1 MTHLNGFRF
10 YGLMAM
16 ALHTVIIGSRLS
28 FLHGNWVF
36 RVFHVLKV
44 FGIANFIVKTLFI
57 LHKAVQ

>member
-16 ALHTVIIGSRLS
+16 ALHTVIIGGQLS

-36 RVFHVLKV
+36 RVLKV
-44 FGIANFIVKTLFI
+44 FGVANITVKTLSI